1 MRNPVRLFAF
11 STAAMAMA
19 TPAMLAAQA
28 PGVAALL
35 EQGRYW
41 QSRGRTDLANQ
52 AYRRVLTI
60 DPGNAAARQALAGP
74 PRRTP
79 APAPAPKPT
88 PAPAPTAPR
97 QAPTPVAAS
106 TTNEAPVRPRTERP
120 APAADRG
127 GEARAAGFQAL
138 DAGDL
143 ATAARRFQTAL
154 SRNAN
159 DADALGGLGLVRLR
173 TQQFAEA
180 RDLLQRASRGGNAS
194 KWAEALNSARFFAG
208 IAEGEAAADAGRLDE
223 AQRIAEGLVH
233 SDFADKSPAYDL
245 LGGIY
250 ERQGRYADAAQLY
263 AQAAGR
269 SGGKA
274 EGSVQA
280 RAIRAQALDAAST
293 GNVVL
298 AEQLFQ
304 RGMMAD
310 PKDPWIRYE
319 FARFLEKRGRRAD
332 ADAIAGGLRT
342 SSDAESLYAAAL
354 LLSQTDRASD
364 AEALLDRIPQASRT
378 AEMRG
383 LAINIKADAAIARAR
398 TMAGQ
403 GQGSQA
409 IAALRQLAETPGLT
423 IANKGALAD
432 ALFDLGDIAGASLI
446 AQQALSEGSDD
457 PRAYEPLVRVLAKSG
472 QDAFAQSAVHRVAEQ
487 AGNTPDGQR
496 AVARLNGIL
505 VAAQSD
511 RLRQQG
517 QFAQAFDLLQAQ
529 WNAAPGNPELL
540 SALARLYQSG
550 GLYPQASQTFQMVLN
565 QAPQDKGALIGLIDS
580 ASAAGD
586 FDNARQA
593 TARAIA
599 LSPGDYNV
607 YMAAA
612 RMEQARGDERA
623 AMRYLKRARELY
635 VGASG
640 RAAGGFTS
648 ANPFANRP
656 QGAVANPFMAAQQT
670 VNPFAL
676 GNPQAAAQQ
685 PMPAQQMSAYPAAPQ
700 PINPA
705 PMPGYAQA
713 APAYAAPMA
722 PVPQMAQAPITDP
735 VLQSIDRDM
744 RALGTETGPR
754 VDVSTGYRQRSG
766 EVGLSQLKELGGTA
780 EISTDFAGGRVSGK
794 ASAVVLD
801 AGRPSGSGLARFG
814 RNATAEAIGIV
825 EQQPSQLTQAD
836 TQHASGV
843 AVSVGYE
850 NKIVKADIG
859 TTPLG
864 FEKNQVAGGI
874 TVTPRLSRY
883 ATARIWAERRPVTDS
898 VISYAG
904 TTDPVSG
911 AFWGAVMK
919 AGGGV
924 SFSYDRDGSGVY
936 ADGSYYRYDGTNVA
950 DNHGIQVNVGG
961 YLRIY
966 RATRSS
972 LTVGVNANYQ
982 QFGNNQNY
990 FTFGH
995 GGYFSPQSFL
1005 SVSFPLRYAMRGE
1018 RLDVDAS
1025 IVPGYQSYDQGS
1037 SLLYPTDP
1045 AAQGQ
1050 LDSLKAQND
1059 DVRSRFD
1066 SISKTGFGI
1075 SAGGSVY
1082 YRVSPGTRIGGEL
1095 NLNTFGDYNEFKSLI
1110 GIRQQLGGGNE

>member
-1 MRNPVRLFAF
+1 MRSPVRFAALM
-11 STAAMAMA
+11 TAAIAIA
-19 TPAMLAAQA
+19 TPMMVSAQA
-28 PGVAALL
+28 PGVSALMD
-35 EQGRYW
+35 QARYW

-52 AYRRVLTI
+52 AYRRVLAI
-60 DPGNAAARQALAGP
+60 DPGNAAARRALSGP
-74 PRRTP
+74 PRPTP
-79 APAPAPKPT
+79 APAPAPKPAPAQT
-88 PAPAPTAPR
+88 PARPAPAPA
-97 QAPTPVAAS
+97 VAS
-106 TTNEAPVRPRTERP
+106 TPNSAPSQPRAERP
-120 APAADRG
+120 PAPADRG
-127 GEARAAGFQAL
+127 GEARAAGFKAL

-143 ATAARRFQTAL
+143 ATAARRFQAAL
-154 SRNAN
+154 SHNSN
-159 DADALGGLGLVRLR
+159 DADALGGLGLVQLR
-173 TQQFAEA
+173 SQKFVEA

-208 IAEGEAAADAGRLDE
+208 IAEGDAAADAGRLDE
-223 AQRIAEGLVH
+223 AQRIAEGLVQ
-233 SDFADKSPAYDL
+233 SDFADKSAAYDL

-263 AQAAGR
+263 AQASSR

-274 EGSVQA
+274 DGTVQA
-280 RAIRAQALDAAST
+280 RAIRAQALDAASV
-293 GNVVL
+293 GNVLL

-342 SSDAESLYAAAL
+342 SSDPESLYAAAL
-354 LLSQTDRASD
+354 LLSQTDRAGE
-364 AEALLDRIPQASRT
+364 AEALLDRIPPASRT
-378 AEMRG
+378 SEMRG
-383 LAINIKADAAIARAR
+383 LAMNIKADAAIARAR

-403 GQGSQA
+403 GQGAQA
-409 IAALRQLAETPGLT
+409 MAALRQLADTSGLT

-432 ALFDLGDIAGASLI
+432 ALFDLGDVAGASLI

-457 PRAYEPLVRVLAKSG
+457 PRAYEPLVRVLARSG
-472 QDAFAQSAVHRVAEQ
+472 QDAFAQSAVRRAVEL
-487 AGNTPDGQR
+487 AGNTPDAQR

-517 QFAQAFDLLQAQ
+517 QFAQAFDLLQGQ
-529 WNAAPGNPELL
+529 WNAAPGNPEVL

-550 GLYPQASQTFQMVLN
+550 GLYGQASQTFQMVLN

-586 FDNARQA
+586 FDTARQA
-593 TARAIA
+593 TARALA
-599 LSPGDYNV
+599 LSPDDYNV

-612 RMEQARGDERA
+612 RMEQSRGDERGA
-623 AMRYLKRARELY
+623 LRYLKRARELY
-635 VGASG
+635 VGHTGSAT
-640 RAAGGFTS
+640 GGFT
-648 ANPFANRP
+648 ATNPFANRP
-656 QGAVANPFMAAQQT
+656 QGAVSNPFMAVQQT

-676 GNPQAAAQQ
+676 GNPQPAAQQ
-685 PMPAQQMSAYPAAPQ
+685 SLPAQQMSAYPAPTQA
-700 PINPA
+700 INPV
-705 PMPGYAQA
+705 PMPGYAV
-713 APAYAAPMA
+713 PMA
-722 PVPQMAQAPITDP
+722 PVAMAQAPITDP

-744 RALGTETGPR
+744 RSLSTETGPR

-801 AGRPSGSGLARFG
+801 AGQPSGSGLARFG

-825 EQQPSQLTQAD
+825 DQQPSQLTRAE

-850 NKIVKADIG
+850 NKIVKADVG

-874 TVTPRLSRY
+874 AVTPRLSRY
-883 ATARIWAERRPVTDS
+883 STARIWAERRPVTDS

-904 TTDPVSG
+904 TTDPVSDQ
-911 AFWGAVMK
+911 FWGAVMK
-919 AGGGV
+919 VGGGA
-924 SFSYDRDGSGVY
+924 SFSYDKDGSGVY

-950 DNHGIQVNVGG
+950 DNHGVQVNVGG

-966 RATRSS
+966 RDTRSS

-990 FTFGH
+990 FTFGN

-1005 SVSFPLRYAMRGE
+1005 SVSFPVRYAMHGE

-1025 IVPGYQSYDQGS
+1025 IVPGYQSYDQRS
-1037 SLLYPTDP
+1037 SLIYPTDP

-1059 DVRSRFD
+1059 DVRARFD

-1082 YRVSPGTRIGGEL
+1082 YRVSPSTRIGGEL
-1095 NLNTFGDYNEFKSLI
+1095 NLNTFGDYNEFKSLL